1 MKRVKRSKKRDERN
15 DDVNDPFIIIPT
27 ELKVEI
33 LMKLPPRSIARLRFA
48 SKHLSSII
56 LGKEF
61 TELYMT
67 RSSTQPRHLVSVHRG
82 SDMQLFHSFSQE
94 EHPSASNDHDKVSYT
109 LDPDV
114 RYVFTPPVR
123 GLICG
128 RNGIKM
134 MIGNPS
140 TGQFVSLPR
149 VKTRKKDILS
159 IFGYDPVNDVYKVLC
174 LTVIT
179 RRGNIAR
186 GIISRDYFL
195 EDVMAWEAVMSE
207 EHQVITLGA
216 KQKWRMIKCKYPH
229 RHYSGYHGICRDGAL
244 YYLTSYK
251 QKRSLMCFDLSSEE
265 FNVTKLPDDYSLQEF
280 GNLVNHSGKITI
292 AVQAYDGPID
302 LWVQDDVNKE
312 VWSKTASVV
321 PSMNEIFGGDQRFMF
336 RGILPSGEVIFKPL
350 PSPNPFFFICYDPK
364 EKKVRQVE
372 VDGIRDDSAAIQ
384 VYFDHVESCMV
395 L

>member
-244 YYLTSYK
+244 YYLASYK
-251 QKRSLMCFDLSSEE
+251 QKRSLMSFDLSSEE

-292 AVQAYDGPID
+292 AVQAYDGPIA

-321 PSMNEIFGGDQRFMF
+321 PSMNEIFGVKQRFMF

-350 PSPNPFFFICYDPK
+350 PSPNPFFFLCYDPK
-364 EKKVRQVE
+364 ERKVRQVE
-372 VDGIRDDSAAIQ
+372 VDGIGDDSAAIQ
-384 VYFDHVESCMV
+384 VFFDHVESYRV